1 MYLCVLFKRIKLTV
15 PFSILYNQNLP
26 SIKNDKF
33 LVSHKASC
41 LVKGFV
47 ISLLNLRLDI
57 EFYCIL
63 NIFRGV
69 PKLEN

>member
-1 MYLCVLFKRIKLTV
+1 MYLCVLLKRIKLTV

-41 LVKGFV
+41 LLKGN
-47 ISLLNLRLDI
+47 SLLNLRLDI